1 MKKKGRKR
9 GHKNVAIVHTLKLNL
24 TRLAVEL
31 SMLAWGKGRTW
42 CVVNILVAV

>member
-1 MKKKGRKR
+1 MSHENGTRD
-9 GHKNVAIVHTLKLNL
+9 ATLELSL

-31 SMLAWGKGRTW
+31 SLLAW